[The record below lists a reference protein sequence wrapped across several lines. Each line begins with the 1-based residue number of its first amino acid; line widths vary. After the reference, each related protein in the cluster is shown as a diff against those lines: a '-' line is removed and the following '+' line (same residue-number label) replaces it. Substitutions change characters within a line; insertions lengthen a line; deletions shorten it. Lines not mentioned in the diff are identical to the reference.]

1 MAKLSVIIIAKN
13 EERDLPGCL
22 DSVKG
27 LADEIVLVDGRSTD
41 RTREI
46 ARAAGAKVFEK
57 DWEGYGP
64 QKQHA
69 LEQASGDW
77 VLNLDA
83 DERLSPALA
92 EEIRS
97 VLRGSGSP
105 NGYELP
111 FHVYFL
117 GRRLR
122 FGGCA
127 REFHVR
133 LFRRSAAS
141 YAGKAIHEGITVTPP
156 LARLSAPVRH
166 ESYHDL
172 GEYLEKC
179 REYTGLIARD
189 KYAKGQRFAVWHHL
203 RLPWEFFVRYVAKLG
218 FLDGNAG
225 LVYAALSS
233 YYAWLKHVRL
243 LDLERNEKR

>member
-1 MAKLSVIIIAKN
+1 MPELSLIVIAKN
-13 EERDLPGCL
+13 EERDLPACL

-27 LADEIVLVDGRSTD
+27 LADEIVLVDGRSSD

-46 ARAAGAKVFEK
+46 ARERGAKVFER
-57 DWEGYGP
+57 DWTGYGP
-64 QKQHA
+64 QKQFA
-69 LEQASGDW
+69 LEQATGEW
-77 VLNLDA
+77 ALNLDA
-83 DERLSPALA
+83 DERLTPELA
-92 EEIRS
+92 AEIRAF
-97 VLRGSGSP
+97 LDAPGGA
-105 NGYELP
+105 NGAELP

-127 REFHVR
+127 REFHIR
-133 LFRRSAAS
+133 LFRRTEAR
-141 YAGKAIHEGITVTPP
+141 YAGKAIHEGIAVNPP
-156 LARLSAPVRH
+156 LARLSAPVLH
-166 ESYHDL
+166 ESYRDL

-189 KYAKGQRFAVWHHL
+189 KFAAWQHL
-203 RLPWEFFVRYVAKLG
+203 RLPWEFFVRYFLKLG

-243 LDLERNEKR
+243 LDLERNEKA